1 MSNEIR
7 NNINVNK
14 KFFRQI
20 VLTLYNNI
28 YNLFKAKLSVEEIMS
43 KNIFSK

>member
-7 NNINVNK
+7 NNININI

-28 YNLFKAKLSVEEIMS
+28 YNLFKKGSLGKTFKIN
-43 KNIFSK
+43 KRF